1 LLGERPDY
9 VELKIPPGMDSDIV
23 LKAAMQAGKVTRFE
37 LVEPSLQQIFVE
49 TVGNNRVNDEDPW
62 VKGGVAS

>member
-1 LLGERPDY
+1 
-9 VELKIPPGMDSDIV
+9 MDSDIV